1 MEIRFAR
8 ETDSRQL
15 LEIYR
20 QYIDT
25 TVTFEYVLPTEEE
38 FAGRIREIGGEY
50 PYLVCEEFYWGTQR
64 ENIGME
70 YYFWIEV
77 SEEYLASEGAE

>member
-1 MEIRFAR
+1 MSSWSYTRSMLATAWTHR
-8 ETDSRQL
+8 GT
-15 LEIYR
+15 
-20 QYIDT
+20 
-25 TVTFEYVLPTEEE
+25 
-38 FAGRIREIGGEY
+38 
-50 PYLVCEEFYWGTQR
+50 YLVCEEFYWGTQR

>member
-1 MEIRFAR
+1 M
-8 ETDSRQL
+8 
-15 LEIYR
+15 
-20 QYIDT
+20 
-25 TVTFEYVLPTEEE
+25 PM
-38 FAGRIREIGGEY
+38 
-50 PYLVCEEFYWGTQR
+50 FYWGTQR